1 MLPKLSVD
9 NGKLSLL
16 VITVRVITVSI
27 EYGCISERGQEKWD
41 FHDDLQPGL
50 RQCIRLGL
58 GKVLNLTC

>member
-27 EYGCISERGQEKWD
+27 EYGCISEKGQENWD
-41 FHDDLQPGL
+41 FHDDLHPGL
-50 RQCIRLGL
+50 RQCI
-58 GKVLNLTC
+58 